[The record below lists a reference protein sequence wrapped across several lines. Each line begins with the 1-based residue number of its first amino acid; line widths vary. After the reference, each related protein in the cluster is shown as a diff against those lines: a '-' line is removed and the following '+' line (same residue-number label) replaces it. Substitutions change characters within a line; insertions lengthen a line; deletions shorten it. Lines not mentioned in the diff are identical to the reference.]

1 MPSFLTTEGSFVSRQ
16 YQVAPTLRPP
26 LSRAIG
32 YSYTYRIYVF
42 QGIAGYRAIPPF
54 GGGGHRKMML
64 MFESTWG
71 GIAGQGCPLRY
82 RAL

>member
-1 MPSFLTTEGSFVSRQ
+1 MESEFVALSVLSFLVTQ
-16 YQVAPTLRPP
+16 HCDPP
-26 LSRAIG
+26 YRAIG

-54 GGGGHRKMML
+54 WGWGGGVLRDYPVDVLKARG
-64 MFESTWG
+64 G